1 MSLCNVASVSIV
13 SEEHFTRKNSFDV
26 GLGAETSQ
34 VEEFSL
40 DTGMKVHTVNWGVK
54 GIGQEEREEKIP
66 KSVGAMTRPS

>member
-1 MSLCNVASVSIV
+1 MVSLRLITRPKFSHVLANLLMSLCNVASVSIV

-40 DTGMKVHTVNWGVK
+40 DTGMKVHTVN
-54 GIGQEEREEKIP
+54 
-66 KSVGAMTRPS
+66 